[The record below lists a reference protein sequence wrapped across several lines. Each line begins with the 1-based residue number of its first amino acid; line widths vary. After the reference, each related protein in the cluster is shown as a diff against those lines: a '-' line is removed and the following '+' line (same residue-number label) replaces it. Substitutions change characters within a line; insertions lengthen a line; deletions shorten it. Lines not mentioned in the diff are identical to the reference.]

1 MVRRGWGKP
10 TFIVPLIVFC
20 GAHLGYDPA
29 KVPIGGGAAVGNAL
43 IRRWME
49 TNPFELWVLGTGED
63 LPFPGLK
70 YHRVETPS
78 ACGLLTDFSVRKYAR
93 LSREF
98 ERGVVSFLSDL
109 RRKLDPQDVLV
120 LHNDIAEAGDFEAI
134 AHMGFRQVAIF
145 HVDVVDYVANIYL
158 RGKVDAPKL
167 TKLWRKIISLR
178 LDRILPDVLK
188 LMFSKQEACARFC
201 DLLVIPSS
209 GMAQVLR
216 ASYPWRSEGSIAVIP
231 WGTLQE
237 PEPPGIDEELA
248 NLKRVYKLDD
258 RPVILTLSRISPE
271 KGQDLLLRALKIWE
285 KEVGKPLTVFICGSA
300 AYMHGKSYMRQ
311 LLCLAR
317 KLRIV
322 EVHFPGHVSG
332 ARKHAFFRLA
342 DLYVFP
348 SRHESYGLTMMEAM
362 AAGLPV
368 LTTNHRSAQDLIH
381 PDFGRIVTPS
391 PEAIAQGL
399 QEFLSQR
406 ENLKAMGEKAKRFA
420 ERKPFAVAADAL
432 ANCLLALVY
441 GAEQRSSS
449 SCKAFSGAQ
458 AFQSLLK

>member
-1 MVRRGWGKP
+1 MVRRGWWKP
-10 TFIVPLIVFC
+10 TFIVPLVVFC

-49 TNPFELWVLGTGED
+49 TKPFELWVLGTGED

-78 ACGLLTDFSVRKYAR
+78 ARGLLTDFSVRKYAR

-167 TKLWRKIISLR
+167 AKLWRKIISLR
-178 LDRILPDVLK
+178 LDRVLPDVLK

-201 DLLVIPSS
+201 NLLVVPSS

-237 PEPPGIDEELA
+237 PEPPGVDEELA
-248 NLKRVYKLDD
+248 NLKRVYKLDG
-258 RPVILTLSRISPE
+258 RPRDSYAFPDFPGKGAGFAFARPQNLGERSWQAANSFHLWKRCLTCTEKVTCANFSALPANCGLWRYISP
-271 KGQDLLLRALKIWE
+271 G
-285 KEVGKPLTVFICGSA
+285 
-300 AYMHGKSYMRQ
+300 M
-311 LLCLAR
+311 
-317 KLRIV
+317 
-322 EVHFPGHVSG
+322 
-332 ARKHAFFRLA
+332 
-342 DLYVFP
+342 
-348 SRHESYGLTMMEAM
+348 
-362 AAGLPV
+362 
-368 LTTNHRSAQDLIH
+368 
-381 PDFGRIVTPS
+381 
-391 PEAIAQGL
+391 
-399 QEFLSQR
+399 
-406 ENLKAMGEKAKRFA
+406 
-420 ERKPFAVAADAL
+420 
-432 ANCLLALVY
+432 
-441 GAEQRSSS
+441 
-449 SCKAFSGAQ
+449 
-458 AFQSLLK
+458 